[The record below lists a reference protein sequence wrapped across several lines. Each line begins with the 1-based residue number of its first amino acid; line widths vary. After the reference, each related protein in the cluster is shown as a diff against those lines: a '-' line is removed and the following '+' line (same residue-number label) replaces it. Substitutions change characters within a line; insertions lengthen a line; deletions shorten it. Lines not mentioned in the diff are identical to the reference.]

1 MSRPRFER
9 YTGVDERFGAAATPD
24 GRTARAV
31 DAAGPAAGAGGIAGL
46 AARLAVAG
54 GAVTLH
60 PLLVHFPIGLIVT
73 AAVIDVA
80 ALGTDP
86 RSTLRRAATGLYLAG
101 AATLIAAYFTGR
113 SDAALVRIPG
123 PAHAVVDEHWTWA
136 LRTTV
141 YMGLLGVG
149 RLGLEVAGLLTGRGR
164 WLPVVAAGLVGVLLL
179 FQTAERGG
187 RLVYEHGVGV
197 AAPRTR

>member
-1 MSRPRFER
+1 MA
-9 YTGVDERFGAAATPD
+9 DL
-24 GRTARAV
+24 
-31 DAAGPAAGAGGIAGL
+31 PA
-46 AARLAVAG
+46 
-54 GAVTLH
+54 TLH
-60 PLLVHFPIGLIVT
+60 PLIVHFPIGLIVT
-73 AAVIDVA
+73 AAVIDLA
-80 ALGTDP
+80 ALGADP

-113 SDAALVRIPG
+113 NDAALLRITG

-136 LRTTV
+136 FRTTV

-149 RLGLEVAGLLTGRGR
+149 RLGLELAGLLTGRAR
-164 WLPVVAAGLVGVLLL
+164 WLPIVASGLIGVLLL

>member
-1 MSRPRFER
+1 M
-9 YTGVDERFGAAATPD
+9 
-24 GRTARAV
+24 
-31 DAAGPAAGAGGIAGL
+31 
-46 AARLAVAG
+46 
-54 GAVTLH
+54 TLH

-73 AAVIDVA
+73 AAVIDIA

-86 RSTLRRAATGLYLAG
+86 RSALRRTATGLYLAG
-101 AATLIAAYFTGR
+101 AAGLLAAYFTGR

-123 PAHAVVDEHWTWA
+123 PAHAVVGEHWTWA

-141 YMGLLGVG
+141 YLGVFALG
-149 RLGLEVAGLLTGRGR
+149 RLGLDLAGRLSRRGR

-197 AAPRTR
+197 AAPRTPRTP

>member
-1 MSRPRFER
+1 M
-9 YTGVDERFGAAATPD
+9 
-24 GRTARAV
+24 
-31 DAAGPAAGAGGIAGL
+31 
-46 AARLAVAG
+46 
-54 GAVTLH
+54 TLH
-60 PLLVHFPIGLIVT
+60 PLLVHFPIGLIVS
-73 AAVIDVA
+73 AAVIDVV

-101 AATLIAAYFTGR
+101 AAALVAAYLTGR

-123 PAHAVVDEHWTWA
+123 PAHGIVDEHWTWA

-141 YMGLLGVG
+141 YLGVFALG
-149 RLGLEVAGLLTGRGR
+149 RLGLVLAGRLSERVR
-164 WLPVVAAGLVGVLLL
+164 WLPVVAAGLAGVLLL

-197 AAPRTR
+197 AAPSVR

>member
-1 MSRPRFER
+1 
-9 YTGVDERFGAAATPD
+9 
-24 GRTARAV
+24 
-31 DAAGPAAGAGGIAGL
+31 
-46 AARLAVAG
+46 VAS

-80 ALGTDP
+80 ALGTSP

-123 PAHAVVDEHWTWA
+123 PAHSLVDEHWTWA

-141 YMGLLGVG
+141 YLGVFALG
-149 RLGLEVAGLLTGRGR
+149 RFGLELAGLLTGRGR
-164 WLPVVAAGLVGVLLL
+164 WLPVVAGGLVGVLLL

-197 AAPRTR
+197 AAPRAP